1 MKWIKILILFLLIQS
16 PLKAQNIIV
25 LGQDTLVTISPQDVK
40 IINSVFLESES
51 FSKQLDIC
59 DSIISHQ
66 RSVIEDLENI
76 KTKNLKI
83 INTQENFISDYQ
95 GIVKNQEKQL
105 KKQKLKT
112 KLYSG
117 SGFLFG
123 FGIALLILL

>member
-16 PLKAQNIIV
+16 PLKSQNIIV
-25 LGQDTLVTISPQDVK
+25 LGQDTLITISPQDVK

-66 RSVIEDLENI
+66 KSVIEDLENI
-76 KTKNLKI
+76 KIKNLKI

-95 GIVKNQEKQL
+95 GIIKNQEKQL

-117 SGFLFG
+117 SGFLVG